1 MPEEVSFPGT
11 RARQAV
17 RSARSF
23 CGNSPRCLSAGPQG
37 GFGFSSV
44 LRLGFR
50 LNSTLSHVGNV
61 LGCVFLLLFL
71 FFFFKWGKEVWL
83 FLVCFV
89 FREGQKTILFLITE
103 LKSTRIIGIFDTD
116 IQPI

>member
-1 MPEEVSFPGT
+1 MFWV
-11 RARQAV
+11 
-17 RSARSF
+17 
-23 CGNSPRCLSAGPQG
+23 
-37 GFGFSSV
+37 
-44 LRLGFR
+44 
-50 LNSTLSHVGNV
+50 
-61 LGCVFLLLFL
+61 VFF
-71 FFFFKWGKEVWL
+71 FFYFYFFFKWGQEVWL

>member
-61 LGCVFLLLFL
+61 LGCVFLLLF
-71 FFFFKWGKEVWL
+71 FFFLSGERKFGCFLFVL
-83 FLVCFV
+83 FLGKDKKLSYF
-89 FREGQKTILFLITE
+89 
-103 LKSTRIIGIFDTD
+103 
-116 IQPI
+116 